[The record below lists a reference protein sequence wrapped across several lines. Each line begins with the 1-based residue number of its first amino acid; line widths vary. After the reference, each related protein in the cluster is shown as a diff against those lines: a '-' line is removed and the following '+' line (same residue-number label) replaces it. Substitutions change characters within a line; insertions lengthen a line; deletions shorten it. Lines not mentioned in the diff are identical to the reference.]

1 MGSLLAFRAIFLANW
16 KGWKENIQPCF
27 KQKVHKNSVLSNG
40 ALQLSIFQA
49 RRLSRWVR
57 LPKTIPLKPPTE
69 CRLRGFKVWGHGT
82 PRLLNQQRP
91 SMLMPPAESHFDRW
105 KLNSI
110 TRPRNVCQRLDDPY
124 TMPNTSPEAAANV
137 GDSASSSFASDT
149 FHGSEVL
156 SDESWAV
163 EEPVIGEPINYITR
177 PTRAL
182 QISALAIYGGRYRA
196 II

>member
-1 MGSLLAFRAIFLANW
+1 MKTERAGGNRWITKQSTWAVCWLSERFFWRTGRAGKRTYNLASSR
-16 KGWKENIQPCF
+16 KCT
-27 KQKVHKNSVLSNG
+27 KNSVLSNG

-124 TMPNTSPEAAANV
+124 TMPPTLHLKPLQMLGIPLHPALPPTPS
-137 GDSASSSFASDT
+137 T
-149 FHGSEVL
+149 
-156 SDESWAV
+156 V
-163 EEPVIGEPINYITR
+163 EKD
-177 PTRAL
+177 
-182 QISALAIYGGRYRA
+182 
-196 II
+196 